1 MGFRTAHSDHL
12 RSNETQRLLRRSG
25 RVAAGTLV
33 LEYADTGQN
42 RRPRRL
48 QSVEGYTEQVD
59 RPLQEPAR
67 PYLPKE
73 LVSYRAD
80 RSLLPAEGP
89 GGPEQAVS
97 KERPV

>member
-1 MGFRTAHSDHL
+1 M
-12 RSNETQRLLRRSG
+12 
-25 RVAAGTLV
+25 AAGALV
-33 LEYADTGQN
+33 LEDADTGQN

-59 RPLQEPAR
+59 RPLQKPAR
-67 PYLPKE
+67 PDLPKE

>member
-1 MGFRTAHSDHL
+1 M
-12 RSNETQRLLRRSG
+12 
-25 RVAAGTLV
+25 AAGALV

-67 PYLPKE
+67 PNLPKE

-97 KERPV
+97 KERPM